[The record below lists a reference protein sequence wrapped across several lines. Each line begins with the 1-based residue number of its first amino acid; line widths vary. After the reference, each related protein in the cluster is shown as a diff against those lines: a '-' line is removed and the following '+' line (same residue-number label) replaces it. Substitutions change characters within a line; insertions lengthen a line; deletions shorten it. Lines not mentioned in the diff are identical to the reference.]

1 MEFVLKIL
9 KGLANQGFLIVLF
22 IGLGVNY
29 CRLTFNYLK
38 SNEID
43 KIRSALK
50 GIIFSFA
57 IILILLFNLL
67 IFYKGGP
74 LA

>member
-22 IGLGVNY
+22 IGLVVNY

-43 KIRSALK
+43 KVRSAL
-50 GIIFSFA
+50 
-57 IILILLFNLL
+57 
-67 IFYKGGP
+67 
-74 LA
+74 